1 MSVRRILFPLL
12 FLLGACS
19 VAPAPQEAALPGV
32 EGARLFKAKGCTT
45 CHTIGGGV
53 KVGPDLMGLFSRRDE
68 AWIRRYIADPVTM
81 VEQDPI
87 ARELKAQYKIQ
98 MPKMMISPAEMDQL
112 LAYLRQAGAPTK
124 P

>member
-1 MSVRRILFPLL
+1 MLPLL

-19 VAPAPQEAALPGV
+19 VASSPQDAATPAV

-45 CHTIGGGV
+45 CHTFGEGV
-53 KVGPDLMGLFSRRDE
+53 KVGPDLQGLFSRRDE

-112 LAYLRQAGAPTK
+112 LAYLREAGSPTK

>member
-1 MSVRRILFPLL
+1 MHVRKILPLL

-19 VAPAPQEAALPGV
+19 VAPLPQDTATPAV

-53 KVGPDLMGLFSRRDE
+53 KVGPDLQGLFSRREE

-98 MPKMMISPAEMDQL
+98 MPKMMISPAEMDRL
-112 LAYLRQAGAPTK
+112 LAYLREAGTPTK